1 MATIVE
7 RKKKD
12 GSSTY
17 LAQIIR
23 RGHGLNESRTF
34 PTRKAADAWAKA
46 REKEIAAALADGRS
60 PVPQKVKAVT
70 LGDAID
76 KYLEESRKDIGKTK
90 EQCLRTIRNEYE
102 IAGKRCDQI
111 TSQELVA
118 FVAELNKR
126 PGMKSAST
134 AGNYL
139 SHLSAV
145 FKVAR
150 VAWGMPL
157 DKRAMEDAM
166 EACKSLGTVAKSRQ
180 RDRRPTL
187 SELDRIMQHLADK
200 LANRPKSCPMHRV
213 TAFAIFSTRRQD
225 EICRITWAD
234 YEPDAKRVMVRDMK
248 HPGDKAGND
257 TWVNLPD
264 PACAIIDAMPK
275 VSDRIFPFTADAVSA
290 AFTRACK
297 SLGIHDLH
305 FHDLRHEGASRLFEM
320 GWTIP
325 QAAQVTGHRTWQSLQ
340 RYSHLRQTGDK
351 LAGWTWIDAVTTPA
365 T

>member
-1 MATIVE
+1 MPSIVP

-12 GSSTY
+12 GTESY
-17 LAQIIR
+17 LAQIVR
-23 RGHGLNESRTF
+23 RAHGHTESKTF
-34 PTRKAADAWAKA
+34 STRKAAVAWGKM
-46 REKEIAAALADGRS
+46 REKEIDADLAAGRNPLS
-60 PVPQKVKAVT
+60 RKAAAVT

-76 KYLEESRKDIGKTK
+76 KYLEESRKEIGKTK
-90 EQCLRTIRNEYE
+90 EQCLRTIRNEYD
-102 IAGKRCDQI
+102 IAGKRCDEI

-118 FVAELNKR
+118 FVAELHNR
-126 PGMKSAST
+126 PGLESAST

-157 DKRAMEDAM
+157 DKRAMEDAQ
-166 EACKSLGTVAKSRQ
+166 EACKALGTVAKSEK

-187 SELDRIMQHLADK
+187 PELDKIMMHLADK
-200 LANRPKSCPMHRV
+200 LAYRPASCPMHRV

-225 EICRITWAD
+225 EICRIMWAD
-234 YEPDAKRVMVRDMK
+234 YEPDAKRVLVRDMK

-275 VSDRIFPFTADAVSA
+275 VSDRIFPYTADAVSA

-297 SLGIHDLH
+297 SLDIHDLH

-351 LAGWTWIDAVTTPA
+351 LAGWTWIAKVTTPVA
-365 T
+365 